1 MLARRHKMQEGKVF
15 EERYKSRDNW
25 RCLSMNNNKFVDRNR
40 IRKLRRRR
48 QFKRKF
54 NIIMDIV
61 TLGYFVMMIYL
72 PCACFGCEL

>member
-1 MLARRHKMQEGKVF
+1 
-15 EERYKSRDNW
+15 
-25 RCLSMNNNKFVDRNR
+25 MNNNKFVDRNR

-61 TLGYFVMMIYL
+61 TLRYSVMMIYL
-72 PCACFGCEL
+72 LCACFG

>member
-1 MLARRHKMQEGKVF
+1 MI
-15 EERYKSRDNW
+15 
-25 RCLSMNNNKFVDRNR
+25 NNKFVDRNR

-61 TLGYFVMMIYL
+61 MLGYFIMMIYL
-72 PCACFGCEL
+72 LCACFG

>member
-1 MLARRHKMQEGKVF
+1 
-15 EERYKSRDNW
+15 
-25 RCLSMNNNKFVDRNR
+25 MNNNKFVDRNR

-48 QFKRKF
+48 QFKRTF

-72 PCACFGCEL
+72 LCACFG